1 ASKPFL
7 IENQRLTEGNARQ
20 ESGDGRKG
28 RTFYTLGCWWTNGP
42 LISGS
47 YGPARRSTGAACLM
61 NSGTLARGR
70 PQLLPRCRQRRL
82 AGYCC
87 SAVLPRASQH
97 HIDRLAVAHGTIVG
111 AFLAADLVEQLAR
124 IVFGGSQRHLQHPP
138 AGRLGEQP
146 LFLLVAELGRQPGK
160 RFFGDRRGCYLSR
173 RLRRR
178 RLRFGLRLRRQFW
191 LGHGFRF
198 CC

>member
-1 ASKPFL
+1 MKIRDLPKAM
-7 IENQRLTEGNARQ
+7 RV
-20 ESGDGRKG
+20 RKAATAEKG
-28 RTFYTLGCWWTNGP
+28 GTFYTPHCLRTNGP

-47 YGPARRSTGAACLM
+47 YGLARGSTGADLLM
-61 NSGTLARGR
+61 NSGQFARER
-70 PQLLPRCRQRRL
+70 PELLQCCRQRRL

-87 SAVLPRASQH
+87 SAVLPRASQYH
-97 HIDRLAVAHGTIVG
+97 VDRLAVAHGTIVG

-173 RLRRR
+173 RLGRG

-191 LGHGFRF
+191 
-198 CC
+198 